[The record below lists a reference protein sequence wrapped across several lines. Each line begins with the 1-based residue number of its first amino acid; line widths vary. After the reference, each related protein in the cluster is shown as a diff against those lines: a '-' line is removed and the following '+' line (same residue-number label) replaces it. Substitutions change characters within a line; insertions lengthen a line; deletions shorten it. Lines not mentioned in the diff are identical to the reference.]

1 MKVAVSKAVV
11 RLRVSTRKAS
21 AVFLLLPSS
30 SGKCFILELAAYGNV
45 KIKSLYSN
53 MRAEKKRGFVKVA
66 VSRAVVRLR
75 VSSWK
80 ASTVVLL
87 FFTSSSSSS
96 STFFF
101 LLGDQKRLAH
111 DKQCWIYEGY

>member
-11 RLRVSTRKAS
+11 RLRVSTRKA
-21 AVFLLLPSS
+21 VFLLFPSS
-30 SGKCFILELAAYGNV
+30 SGKCFMLELAVNRNV

-53 MRAEKKRGFVKVA
+53 MSVEKKWGFVKVA

-75 VSSWK
+75 LSSWK

-87 FFTSSSSSS
+87 FFLSSSSSS
-96 STFFF
+96 SSSSSPSFFSF
-101 LLGDQKRLAH
+101 
-111 DKQCWIYEGY
+111 